1 MANGLK
7 RLGIS
12 VAALIGGVVLALTLV
27 SWLVDKAQVV
37 AAVERQIHSA
47 TGLDFV
53 LRDGA
58 DVSLFPG
65 GTVTFRNAMLKGDGR
80 DEAALSVAEIAVN
93 LRTLPLA
100 TGRFEIADVTLTGPR
115 LTVTRNGDNTNWTGI
130 LATLARSLKPGP
142 DKLVSFS
149 EIRIKDGTLLY
160 HDRARDI
167 IETLSG
173 IDLSLAWPSI
183 SRTFGA
189 TGQFSWR
196 GKPIDASVTLADFV
210 AALSGQR
217 SGLKMRLAAAPLK
230 LAFDGTL
237 ATQPNLIAEGTLT
250 ADSPSF
256 REVLTWAEREPFTPE
271 GLGRFALKA
280 RASVNGATVNL
291 ANVNL
296 ELDGNTAEGVLS
308 FSGNGRRALQ
318 GTLAVEALN
327 LTPYIAP
334 ARRMTTQARDWSRRA
349 IDMSALSA
357 LDVDMRLSAA
367 TVALG
372 SARLGRTALSLNT
385 AGGALT
391 LSVAETQVF
400 GGLGKGS
407 LTMTPAAEKQ
417 AAVKTQFQ
425 LIDVDLEASLAELL
439 SIRKLS
445 GRGTLSVALDS
456 AGASPYDFAQSLGG
470 TAVLT
475 GRGGAL
481 NGVNVEQLLRRL
493 ERRPL
498 SGTGDFRSGRTPFET
513 IAMTLRFNEG
523 LATTDDIR
531 MEGPTVRMAMAG
543 TVSAPLREL
552 DLKGSAALI
561 GVSSDPNGFE
571 LPFVVQGPWD
581 NPIILPDT
589 EVLLQRSPAS
599 APLFNS
605 VRERKTRDTL
615 RNALERLTGPSQSAP
630 AAVPGPSSPPAAQ
643 N

>member
-12 VAALIGGVVLALTLV
+12 VVALVGGVLLALTLV
-27 SWLVDKAQVV
+27 SWLVDRAQVIT
-37 AAVERQIHSA
+37 AVERQIRSA

-65 GTVTFRNAMLKGDGR
+65 GRVTFRNATLKGDGR
-80 DEAALSVAEIAVN
+80 DEPALSVAEIAVN
-93 LRTLPLA
+93 LRLLPLA

-115 LTVTRNGDNTNWTGI
+115 LTVTRNGNTTNWAGI
-130 LATLARSLKPGP
+130 LDTLARTLKPGP
-142 DKLVSFS
+142 DSPVSFS

-167 IETLSG
+167 IETLNA

-183 SRTFGA
+183 SKTFGA
-189 TGQFSWR
+189 TGQFTWR
-196 GKPIDASVTLADFV
+196 GKPIETSVTLADFV

-230 LAFDGTL
+230 FAFDGTM
-237 ATQPNLIAEGTLT
+237 ATQPNLVAEGTVAT
-250 ADSPSF
+250 DSPALRDALAWAD
-256 REVLTWAEREPFTPE
+256 REQLAPA

-280 RASVNGATVNL
+280 RTTVNGATVSL

-308 FSGNGRRALQ
+308 FSGDGRRTLQ
-318 GTLAVEALN
+318 GTLAVEALD
-327 LTPYIAP
+327 LTPYITS
-334 ARRMTTQARDWSRRA
+334 ARRMTSAARDWSRRP
-349 IDMSALSA
+349 IDVSALSA
-357 LDVDMRLSAA
+357 LDLDMRLSAA
-367 TVALG
+367 SVALG
-372 SARLGRTALSLNT
+372 SAKLGRTALSLNAT
-385 AGGALT
+385 GGAVT
-391 LSVAETQVF
+391 LSIAETQVF

-407 LTMTPAAEKQ
+407 FIVTPAADGQ
-417 AAVKTQFQ
+417 ASVKTQFQ
-425 LIDVDLEASLAELL
+425 FADVDLESSLAELL
-439 SIRKLS
+439 GIRKLA
-445 GRGTLSVALDS
+445 GRGTLSVALDAS
-456 AGASPYDFAQSLGG
+456 GASPYDFAHSLGG
-470 TAVLT
+470 TAALN
-475 GRGGAL
+475 GKAGAL

-498 SGTGDFRSGRTPFET
+498 SGTGDFRSGRTPFDT

-523 LATTDDIR
+523 MATTDDIR
-531 MEGPTVRMAMAG
+531 MDGPTVKMAMAG
-543 TVSAPLREL
+543 TVSVPLREL
-552 DLKGSAALI
+552 DLKGSAALV
-561 GVSSDPNGFE
+561 GVASDPAGFE

-589 EVLLQRSPAS
+589 EILLQRSPAS
-599 APLFNS
+599 APLFNA

-615 RNALERLTGPSQSAP
+615 RNAIERLTHPPGAAP
-630 AAVPGPSSPPAAQ
+630 APQPQ

>member
-12 VAALIGGVVLALTLV
+12 IVALVGGVVLALTLV
-27 SWLVDKAQVV
+27 SWLVDRTQVV
-37 AAVERQIHSA
+37 AAVERQIRSA

-58 DVSLFPG
+58 DVSLFPA
-65 GTVTFRNAMLKGDGR
+65 GTVTFRNAMLKGDGK
-80 DEAALSVAEIAVN
+80 DEPALSVAEISVN

-100 TGRFEIADVTLTGPR
+100 TGNFEIADVTLTGPR
-115 LTVTRNGDNTNWTGI
+115 LTVRRNGESTNWAGI
-130 LATLARSLKPGP
+130 LATLARTLKPGP
-142 DKLVSFS
+142 DSPVSFS

-160 HDRARDI
+160 HDGEI

-183 SRTFGA
+183 SKSFGA

-196 GKPIDASVTLADFV
+196 GKPIETSVTLSDFV

-217 SGLKMRLAAAPLK
+217 SGLKMRFAATPLK
-230 LAFDGTL
+230 LAFDGTM

-256 REVLTWAEREPFTPE
+256 REVLSWAEREPFTPA

-280 RASVNGATVNL
+280 RTTVNGATVNL

-327 LTPYIAP
+327 LTPYIAS
-334 ARRMTTQARDWSRRA
+334 ARQLTGARDWSRRA
-349 IDMSALSA
+349 IDVSALSA

-367 TVALG
+367 NVALG
-372 SARLGRTALSLNT
+372 SAKLGRTALSLNT
-385 AGGALT
+385 AAGALT

-407 LTMTPAAEKQ
+407 FTMTPGAEKQ

-439 SIRKLS
+439 GIRKLS
-445 GRGTLSVALDS
+445 GRGTLSVALDAS
-456 AGASPYDFAQSLGG
+456 GASPYDFAQSLGG
-470 TAVLT
+470 TAALT
-475 GRGGAL
+475 GKAGAL

-498 SGTGDFRSGRTPFET
+498 SGTGDFRSGRTPFDT
-513 IAMTLRFNEG
+513 LAMTLRFNEG

-531 MEGPTVRMAMAG
+531 MEGATVKMAMAG

-552 DLKGSAALI
+552 DLKGSAALV

-581 NPIILPDT
+581 NPMILPDT
-589 EVLLQRSPAS
+589 EILLQRSPAS
-599 APLFNS
+599 APLFNA

-615 RNALERLTGPSQSAP
+615 RNALERLTGPPQSAP

>member
-12 VAALIGGVVLALTLV
+12 VVALVGGVILALTLV

-37 AAVERQIHSA
+37 AAVERQIRSA

-80 DEAALSVAEIAVN
+80 DEAALSVAEIVVN

-130 LATLARSLKPGP
+130 LATLSRSLKPGP

-160 HDRARDI
+160 HDRERDI
-167 IETLSG
+167 IETLNG

-183 SRTFGA
+183 SRSFGA

-196 GKPIDASVTLADFV
+196 GRPIDASVTLADFV

-230 LAFDGTL
+230 FAFDGTL

-256 REVLTWAEREPFTPE
+256 REVLTWAEREPFTPD

-280 RASVNGATVNL
+280 RASVNGTSVNL

-308 FSGNGRRALQ
+308 FSGNARRTLQ

-327 LTPYIAP
+327 LTPYIAS
-334 ARRMTTQARDWSRRA
+334 ARRMTSQARDWSRRA
-349 IDMSALSA
+349 IDVSALSA

-367 TVALG
+367 SVALG
-372 SARLGRTALSLNT
+372 SAKLGRTALSLNT

-407 LTMTPAAEKQ
+407 LTMTPTAEKQ
-417 AAVKTQFQ
+417 ATVRTQFQ

-470 TAVLT
+470 TAALT
-475 GRGGAL
+475 GKGGAL

-498 SGTGDFRSGRTPFET
+498 SGTGDFRSGRTPFDT
-513 IAMTLRFNEG
+513 ITMTLRFNEG

-531 MEGPTVRMAMAG
+531 MEGPTVKMVMAG

-552 DLKGSAALI
+552 DLKGSAALV
-561 GVSSDPNGFE
+561 GVASDPNGFE

-589 EVLLQRSPAS
+589 EILLQRSPAS
-599 APLFNS
+599 APLFNA

-615 RNALERLTGPSQSAP
+615 RNALERLTQPPAQQAP
-630 AAVPGPSSPPAAQ
+630 VPSSPPAAQ